1 MTDGNARYPKI
12 LLTGG
17 TGQLGHEL
25 EQTLKTF
32 GNIWSPNRL
41 EFDLSDPESLR
52 KKIQKNQPN
61 LIINSAAYTN
71 VEKAESEIKLART
84 INAEAPK
91 VMAEEANKLNIPLV
105 HYSTDYVFDG
115 EKQTPYTEED
125 DPNPRNIYGTTKLE
139 GEQAIQKA
147 HDQYLILRTGS
158 LYNPKRG
165 NNFYRTM
172 LKIFENKKEIS
183 VVNDQTMAPTS
194 VKFLAKKTTQILKQL
209 NPKKQFERRW
219 KLYNLTENVRMSW
232 FQFALK
238 IYEENNSNTK
248 LVVKRILPV
257 NSNTYLPSLTR
268 PKFSVL
274 NNSLIY
280 KSFQLI

>member
-1 MTDGNARYPKI
+1 MINSSPKYPKI

-25 EQTLKTF
+25 KPILKTF

-52 KKIQKNQPN
+52 KKIQQNQPN

-71 VEKAESEIKLART
+71 VEKAETEIKLAKI
-84 INAEAPK
+84 INAKAPK
-91 VMAEEANKLNIPLV
+91 VMAEEANKLDIPLI

-125 DPNPRNIYGTTKLE
+125 KPNPQNIYGTTKLE
-139 GEQAIQKA
+139 GERAIQKV
-147 HDQYLILRTGS
+147 HDQYLILRTSG

-172 LKIFENKKEIS
+172 LKMFENKKEIS

-194 VKFLAKKTTQILKQL
+194 VEFLAKKTLQILKQL
-209 NPKKQFERRW
+209 NPKKQAESRW
-219 KLYNLTENVRMSW
+219 KLYNLTENEKMSW
-232 FQFALK
+232 FEFALK
-238 IYEENNSNTK
+238 IYKENNSNTK
-248 LVVKRILPV
+248 LVIERILPL
-257 NSNTYLPSLTR
+257 NSNIYSPSLIR

-274 NNSLIY
+274 DNSLIY